1 MNPLFRPATNLDR
14 SAIESL
20 VFRVLREYGLE
31 PDPAG
36 TDADLSDIEAVY
48 AGAGGMFDVLMDGAG
63 EVIGTVAV
71 FRVNSRTCELRKMY
85 LARGARGRGLGRM
98 LLEHALQRA
107 AVLGFRRI
115 VLETASVLR
124 EAVALYESRGFL
136 RHDPGHMAARCDAA
150 YYLDL
155 DA

>member
-1 MNPLFRPATNLDR
+1 MNPLFRPATNADR
-14 SAIESL
+14 SVIESL
-20 VFRVLREYGLE
+20 VFCVLREYGLE

-71 FRVNSRTCELRKMY
+71 FRVDSRTCELRKMY

>member
-48 AGAGGMFDVLMDGAG
+48 AGAGGIFDVLMDGAG

-71 FRVNSRTCELRKMY
+71 FRVDSRTCELRKMY

>member
-85 LARGARGRGLGRM
+85 LARGARGRGVGRM

-107 AVLGFRRI
+107 AVLGVRRI

-150 YYLDL
+150 Y
-155 DA
+155 

>member
-1 MNPLFRPATNLDR
+1 
-14 SAIESL
+14 
-20 VFRVLREYGLE
+20 
-31 PDPAG
+31 
-36 TDADLSDIEAVY
+36 
-48 AGAGGMFDVLMDGAG
+48 MDGAG

-71 FRVNSRTCELRKMY
+71 FRVDSRTCELRKMY
-85 LARGARGRGLGRM
+85 LERGARGRGVGRM

>member
-1 MNPLFRPATNLDR
+1 MNPLFRPATNADR
-14 SAIESL
+14 SVIESL
-20 VFRVLREYGLE
+20 VFCVLREYGLE

-48 AGAGGMFDVLMDGAG
+48 EGAGGMFDVLTDGAG
-63 EVIGTVAV
+63 AVIGTVAF
-71 FRVNSRTCELRKMY
+71 FRVDSRTCELRKMY

>member
-1 MNPLFRPATNLDR
+1 MNPLFRPATNADR

-20 VFRVLREYGLE
+20 VFCVLREYGLE
-31 PDPAG
+31 PGPAG

-71 FRVNSRTCELRKMY
+71 FRVDSRTCELRKMY
-85 LARGARGRGLGRM
+85 LERGARGRGLGRM

-136 RHDPGHMAARCDAA
+136 GHDPGHMAARCDAA

-155 DA
+155 DT